1 MKKSHLIIVA
11 LVGIA
16 MSGITSMIYLNSLQ
30 PSVLEK
36 KIEMIPEKV
45 ASIPKQNTGSSVP
58 DVPAGSV
65 LRDAHEHA
73 SILVKISGDKFDFS
87 GIQFQLMSPWIHFEG
102 SNGNTIH
109 RHSNGI
115 TLGYLFDTLHLGL
128 SQNCFVFHDKREFCT
143 NDGQELKFY
152 INGEKVSDIQDY
164 EIFDND
170 KILIS
175 YGSETPEEIEEQ
187 LAELESQELFY

>member
-1 MKKSHLIIVA
+1 MKKSHLVILA

-16 MSGITSMIYLNSLQ
+16 ASGITGMIYLDSLQ
-30 PSVLEK
+30 SSALEK
-36 KIEMIPEKV
+36 TVKIIPDNAV
-45 ASIPKQNTGSSVP
+45 STPKQNIGSVP

-128 SQNCFVFHDKREFCT
+128 SQDCFVFHDKREFCT
-143 NDGQELKFY
+143 NDDYELKFY
-152 INGEKVSDIQDY
+152 INGEKVSDIRDY

-175 YGSETPEEIEEQ
+175 YGSETPEEVEEQ

>member
-1 MKKSHLIIVA
+1 MKKSHLVILA

-16 MSGITSMIYLNSLQ
+16 ASGITGMIYLDSPQ
-30 PSVLEK
+30 SSALEK
-36 KIEMIPEKV
+36 TVKIIPDNAV
-45 ASIPKQNTGSSVP
+45 STPKQNIGSVP

-128 SQNCFVFHDKREFCT
+128 SQDCFVFHDKREFCT
-143 NDGQELKFY
+143 NDDYELKFY
-152 INGEKVSDIQDY
+152 INGEKVSDIRDY

-175 YGSETPEEIEEQ
+175 YGSEMPEEVEEQ

>member
-1 MKKSHLIIVA
+1 MKKSHLVILA

-16 MSGITSMIYLNSLQ
+16 ASGITGMIYLDSPQ
-30 PSVLEK
+30 SSALEK
-36 KIEMIPEKV
+36 TVKIIPDNAV
-45 ASIPKQNTGSSVP
+45 STPKQNIGSVP

-128 SQNCFVFHDKREFCT
+128 SQDCFVFHDKREFCT
-143 NDGQELKFY
+143 NDDYELKFY
-152 INGEKVSDIQDY
+152 INGEKVSDIRDY

-175 YGSETPEEIEEQ
+175 YGSETPEEVEEQ

>member
-1 MKKSHLIIVA
+1 MKKSHLVILA

-16 MSGITSMIYLNSLQ
+16 ASGITGMIYLDSLQ
-30 PSVLEK
+30 SSALEK
-36 KIEMIPEKV
+36 TVKIIPDNAV
-45 ASIPKQNTGSSVP
+45 STPKQNIESVP

-128 SQNCFVFHDKREFCT
+128 SQDCFVFHDKREFCT
-143 NDGQELKFY
+143 NDDYELKFY
-152 INGEKVSDIQDY
+152 INGEKVSDIRDY

-175 YGSETPEEIEEQ
+175 YGSETPEEVEEQ

>member
-1 MKKSHLIIVA
+1 MKKSHLVILA

-16 MSGITSMIYLNSLQ
+16 ASGITGMIYLDSPQ
-30 PSVLEK
+30 SSALEK
-36 KIEMIPEKV
+36 TVKIIPDNAV
-45 ASIPKQNTGSSVP
+45 STPKQNIGSVP

-128 SQNCFVFHDKREFCT
+128 SQDCFVFHDKREFCT
-143 NDGQELKFY
+143 NDDYELKFY
-152 INGEKVSDIQDY
+152 INGEKVSDIRDY

-175 YGSETPEEIEEQ
+175 YGSETPEEVEEH

>member
-1 MKKSHLIIVA
+1 MKKSYLAILA
-11 LVGIA
+11 LVGIVA
-16 MSGITSMIYLNSLQ
+16 TGITGMIYLDSLQ
-30 PSVLEK
+30 SSALEK
-36 KIEMIPEKV
+36 TVKIIPDN
-45 ASIPKQNTGSSVP
+45 AISAPKQNIGSVP

-128 SQNCFVFHDKREFCT
+128 SQDCFVFHDKREFCT
-143 NDGQELKFY
+143 NDNYELKFY

-175 YGSETPEEIEEQ
+175 YGSETLEEIKEQ

>member
-1 MKKSHLIIVA
+1 MKKSYLVILA
-11 LVGIA
+11 LVGIVA
-16 MSGITSMIYLNSLQ
+16 TGITGMIYLDSLQ
-30 PSVLEK
+30 SSALEK
-36 KIEMIPEKV
+36 TVKIIPESV
-45 ASIPKQNTGSSVP
+45 IGAPKQNIGSVP

-128 SQNCFVFHDKREFCT
+128 SQDCFVFHDKREFCT
-143 NDGQELKFY
+143 NDDYELKFY
-152 INGEKVSDIQDY
+152 INGEKVSDIRDY

-175 YGSETPEEIEEQ
+175 YGSETLEEIEEQ

>member
-1 MKKSHLIIVA
+1 MKKSHLVIIA

-16 MSGITSMIYLNSLQ
+16 ISGTAMMIYLNSLQ
-30 PSVLEK
+30 TSALEK
-36 KIEMIPEKV
+36 TVKIIPENV
-45 ASIPKQNTGSSVP
+45 SDTPKQNIESNVP
-58 DVPAGSV
+58 DVPQGSV

-73 SILVKISGDKFDFS
+73 SILVRISGDKFDFS

-128 SQNCFVFHDKREFCT
+128 SQDCFVFHDKREFCT
-143 NDGQELKFY
+143 NDDYELKFY
-152 INGEKVSDIQDY
+152 INGEKVSDIRDY

-187 LAELESQELFY
+187 IAELESQELFN